1 MILIKDGRLVD
12 PRSRTDEVRD
22 IVIDGD
28 TILHIGKF
36 HRSEEYE
43 TIIEAKGCVVAPGL
57 VDVHVHFRDPGFT
70 YKEDME
76 SGERAAFAGGFT
88 TVVSRT
94 NTNPIVDTPDVVDY
108 IVDKAKERKI
118 HLYTTAAI
126 TKGFENKELTDM
138 KELKNHGAVGFTND
152 AAAIMDERLMIAA
165 MKACEKLNVPISV
178 HDQNPN
184 LIDHLGINEGKISRK
199 LGISGSPNVA
209 EDTLVARD
217 CMLALHTGCTV
228 VIQHVS
234 TAASVYQLRMA
245 QRMGAKVIAEVTP
258 HHFSLTEETVLTKG
272 TDAKMDP
279 PLRTKEDRFA
289 ILEGLR
295 DGTISIIASD
305 HAPHSREEK
314 NLPFEEAPCGIIGLE
329 TALPVAVTYL
339 VKKGHLTMWKLIE
352 KMSLNPA
359 RLYNLDAGYIEEGAK
374 ANIVI
379 FNEEESYVVDHFYS
393 KSDSSPYRGERLF
406 GKIKYTI
413 CDGEIVY
420 DGSKNM

>member
-12 PRSRTDEVRD
+12 PQSKTDEIRD
-22 IVIDGD
+22 IVIDEGR
-28 TILHIGKF
+28 IKHIGKF

-88 TVVSRT
+88 TVVCRA
-94 NTNPIVDTPDVVDY
+94 NTDPIVDSPEVVDY
-108 IVDKAKERKI
+108 IMEKAAERKLHI
-118 HLYTTAAI
+118 YTTAAI

-138 KELKNHGAVGFTND
+138 ETLKAHGAVGFTND

-165 MKACEKLNVPISV
+165 MQEGQRLNVPISV
-178 HDQNPN
+178 HDQNLN
-184 LIDHLGINEGKISRK
+184 LIGVLGLNEGAVSAQMG
-199 LGISGSPNVA
+199 LNGSPNMA
-209 EDTLVARD
+209 EDMLVARD
-217 CMLALHTGCTV
+217 CMLAVHTGCTV

-234 TAASVYQLRMA
+234 TEGSVEQLRLA
-245 QRMGAKVIAEVTP
+245 QRMGAKVLAEVTP
-258 HHFSLTEETVLTKG
+258 HHFSLTEKEVLRKG
-272 TDAKMDP
+272 TNAKMDP
-279 PLRTKEDRFA
+279 PLRTSADRYA
-289 ILEGLR
+289 VLGGLR

-314 NLPFEEAPCGIIGLE
+314 DCSFPEAATGIIGLE
-329 TALPVAVTYL
+329 TALPVGVTYL

-359 RLYNLDAGYIEEGAK
+359 QLYNLDAGYIAEGAR
-374 ANIVI
+374 ADIVI
-379 FNEEESYVVDHFYS
+379 FNEEESYIVDGFQS
-393 KSDSSPYRGERLF
+393 KSANSPYLGERLY
-406 GKIKYTI
+406 GKVKYTI
-413 CDGEIVY
+413 CNGEIVY
-420 DGSKNM
+420 QNI